1 MAIITTRIDGASSQ
15 AGYGYYANVLVWD
28 TINSNNTFTVQVNT
42 YIVNNGSRF
51 NTNGWTKHTR
61 INNVGEETLTN
72 QSINT
77 TNAGYYGETLVH
89 SKTYN
94 VPLTM
99 SQIYV
104 VSYLE
109 KSSYAS
115 YEPGYCNLYG
125 YVSMPKVQSTWTSSL
140 LSLNDVTANF
150 KFPITKYVDSY
161 YDCVEVRTT
170 SNNASVTT
178 FNGVSS
184 STNYH
189 FDTNMLSTIY
199 ANTTTQYPLE
209 LTLNLKTYTNSS
221 KTTQVGN
228 TLSIPCKAYIV
239 NGNPTY
245 TTTTAEQDSKVSTF
259 LGSTTSSKVIL
270 NASDLKFTIVVTTK
284 NSATVKSVKI
294 NGSSAT
300 LSSGT
305 TYTKTLS
312 NLTTASFNIEVV
324 DSRGL
329 TATSTVSK
337 TPISYTPCKINS
349 WSIARASA
357 TSSDLKLTADISCTS
372 ASTLDSKTN
381 NKVVRY
387 SKNNSSWTT
396 IPSSSYTMSN
406 NKITISNL
414 TLSNI
419 VDYTA
424 STPFYLDVYDSLT
437 ESKDNKTITKGV
449 PTIYYGKTDFGVNGT
464 LYVNNTDGG
473 SKMDVKSNINS
484 LTTKADNATATIST
498 SGTTKRSIKYGN
510 GILINTLKITKS
522 NIAVSTAWG
531 SMYQSNEQTVGD
543 YLTAFTELYSVNIT
557 CHPQLRSGEVYNFW
571 YMLTASDES
580 LTASPK
586 VRFLRAT
593 SGTVS
598 AIIYVTA
605 IGKWK

>member
-77 TNAGYYGETLVH
+77 TNADRYGGETLIH

-115 YEPGYCNLYG
+115 YEPGYCNLYA
-125 YVSMPKVQSTWTSSL
+125 YVSMPKVQSTWNSSL
-140 LSLNDVTANF
+140 LSLSNVTSSF
-150 KFPITKYVDSY
+150 KLPINKYVDSY
-161 YDCVEVRTT
+161 YDVVEVRTT
-170 SNNASVTT
+170 NSNTLVRTINNANNT
-178 FNGVSS
+178 
-184 STNYH
+184 TNYT
-189 FDTNMLSTIY
+189 FTSSELNTIY
-199 ANTTTQYPLE
+199 GDNVSTYPLE
-209 LTLNLKTYTNSS
+209 MTLNLKTYTNSS

-259 LGSTTSSKVIL
+259 LGSTTSAKVIK

-305 TYTKTLS
+305 TYTKTIS
-312 NLTTASFNIEVV
+312 NVTTGTFNIEVV
-324 DSRGL
+324 DSRNM
-329 TATSTVSK
+329 TTTSTVTK
-337 TPISYTPCKINS
+337 TLIDYTPCKINS

-464 LYVNNTDGG
+464 LYINDTNGG

-484 LTTKADNATATIST
+484 LTTKADNATATIS
-498 SGTTKRSIKYGN
+498 SGTNKRSIKYGN
-510 GILINTLKITKS
+510 GLLINTMKITKS
-522 NIAVSTAWG
+522 NISVSNAWG
-531 SMYQSNEQTVGD
+531 NVYASGNQSIGNYQ
-543 YLTAFTELYSVNIT
+543 TAFTELYSVNIT
-557 CHPQLRSGEVYNFW
+557 CYPQLRSGEIYNFW

-580 LTASPK
+580 LTAPPN
-586 VRFLRAT
+586 VQFLRGT